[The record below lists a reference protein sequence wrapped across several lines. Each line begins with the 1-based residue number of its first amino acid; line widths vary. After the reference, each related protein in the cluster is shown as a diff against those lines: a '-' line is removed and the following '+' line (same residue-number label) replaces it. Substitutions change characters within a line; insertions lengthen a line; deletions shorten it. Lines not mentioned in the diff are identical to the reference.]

1 MGNELELTMIAGGPC
16 GPSGEDDKCGNG
28 DCPTI
33 FATNL
38 PGMLAVQGYTTDRT
52 TPDGE
57 AIVTIP
63 ESLLR
68 EAVRALGR

>member
-1 MGNELELTMIAGGPC
+1 MIAGGPC
-16 GPSGEDDKCGNG
+16 RSEGDDKCGNG

-33 FATNL
+33 FTTDE
-38 PGMLAVQGYTTDRT
+38 PGTIAVQGYTLEHT

-57 AIVTIP
+57 AVVTIP
-63 ESLLR
+63 EAVLR